1 VRWQD
6 VSTKPLEYARP
17 GPIRSVSEA
26 LRQCSCSLFIRL
38 YTVGNLAGL
47 VNNRQEFLK
56 GGVAREKRRP
66 F

>member
-1 VRWQD
+1 
-6 VSTKPLEYARP
+6 
-17 GPIRSVSEA
+17 
-26 LRQCSCSLFIRL
+26 
-38 YTVGNLAGL
+38 LAGL